1 MYVIDYN
8 TKLAHNRDNYYKTA
22 KKQKERY
29 EEQLGA
35 NNEANKVKSQK
46 QLKAH
51 QNYIL
56 DLTDANEQH
65 LAETTNRAN
74 QLVLQRESDTRKL
87 LRNMREDFRE
97 DTSDIKRDYNR
108 KLGNISDSYDNTSK
122 EQKRHFDNTTSRI
135 KRNSFNNMNK
145 QKRQNLEEL
154 DRFTRS
160 AENTL
165 KETKR
170 DMKRDN
176 TNLLKRFQNEKEDIL
191 RNSSERE
198 LRNRNNFNK
207 RLQEIQG
214 IFKNELEFINDK
226 NKVNLETA
234 RKKDTS
240 ALDNLTTTFG
250 ERLNNLTDK
259 FEYELGDLRH
269 KNSLETQ
276 KMQRDHRSE
285 IQAKGQQARDKIKI
299 IGGKEKHDQET
310 RKMIEKYEH
319 RLGKLRTEM
328 RDEGVKRM
336 RHLET
341 SEQDLRDEIMDQN
354 LEHKEYIGRLNEV
367 FDDVTHKK
375 VERSRKEQT
384 KTKDSFREKIRI
396 LEGDHEREI
405 IHANR
410 LSEVKL
416 KNQNKILNKS
426 LQNFSEKNIKN
437 SEKMQEA
444 FNRERNIIKLDSEK
458 KLSEDVANAKT
469 NLEQKIEKVV
479 SSYEYKLDIQD
490 VKMNQKQEKYERK
503 IDYLEDV
510 IRNKEKEHK
519 TFERETRIDDRREME
534 DRLKEQQKD
543 FSISNKR
550 VRKKFD
556 TYMRDIEKKNKRS
569 SEKIVR
575 GYEKELSDRNI
586 ENQRKLKRVK
596 GKFRMEL
603 NKVSKDAKNERES
616 LILSFEEKIKNMR
629 DIYNENVEMFK
640 EIRSRQLMNSVE

>member
-1 MYVIDYN
+1 
-8 TKLAHNRDNYYKTA
+8 
-22 KKQKERY
+22 
-29 EEQLGA
+29 
-35 NNEANKVKSQK
+35 
-46 QLKAH
+46 
-51 QNYIL
+51 
-56 DLTDANEQH
+56 
-65 LAETTNRAN
+65 
-74 QLVLQRESDTRKL
+74 
-87 LRNMREDFRE
+87 
-97 DTSDIKRDYNR
+97 
-108 KLGNISDSYDNTSK
+108 
-122 EQKRHFDNTTSRI
+122 
-135 KRNSFNNMNK
+135 
-145 QKRQNLEEL
+145 
-154 DRFTRS
+154 
-160 AENTL
+160 
-165 KETKR
+165 
-170 DMKRDN
+170 
-176 TNLLKRFQNEKEDIL
+176 
-191 RNSSERE
+191 
-198 LRNRNNFNK
+198 
-207 RLQEIQG
+207 
-214 IFKNELEFINDK
+214 
-226 NKVNLETA
+226 
-234 RKKDTS
+234 
-240 ALDNLTTTFG
+240 
-250 ERLNNLTDK
+250 
-259 FEYELGDLRH
+259 
-269 KNSLETQ
+269 
-276 KMQRDHRSE
+276 MQRDHRSE